1 MVYADVPRVG
11 IIEDDL
17 VDSIVSGSVGPHG
30 WMGVGVDTKQ
40 WQNGR
45 HFLLWKLQG
54 RENKET
60 SPHDSCS
67 KLTWPHNLNRVL
79 KERID
84 SEISC
89 NESFH
94 NYDTASC

>member
-1 MVYADVPRVG
+1 MVYSDIPRVG

-45 HFLLWKLQG
+45 HFLLWRLQG
-54 RENKET
+54 REKQRN
-60 SPHDSCS
+60 
-67 KLTWPHNLNRVL
+67 
-79 KERID
+79 I
-84 SEISC
+84 
-89 NESFH
+89 
-94 NYDTASC
+94 TA